1 MDISNDDVQRALLSL
16 IAFVL
21 SVTVHEFGHAW
32 MATRL
37 GDQLPRSQGRLTL
50 SPLAHIDPI
59 GTIVL
64 PLFMAFSPG
73 GMGFAW
79 GKPVQIN
86 PKALGQGRLSQRAAH
101 ALVALAGPTMNFLFA
116 VLVSVVLIV
125 VCQFARLPESLI
137 RSVIRLGVL
146 LNITLLVFN
155 LLPIPP
161 LDGASLLALVW
172 PARYYT
178 AFLTFQRWGFL
189 LLLLLVLTPAL
200 AVLMTPA
207 ELLASAWVRLLVGF
221 LPA

>member
-32 MATRL
+32 MATKL
-37 GDQLPRSQGRLTL
+37 GDDLPRSQGRLTL

-64 PLFMAFSPG
+64 PLFMALSPG

-86 PKALGQGRLSQRAAH
+86 PKALGRGRLSQRAAN
-101 ALVALAGPTMNFLFA
+101 ALVALAGPAMNFLFA
-116 VLVSVVLIV
+116 VLVSIVLIV
-125 VCQFARLPESLI
+125 VCQFARLPESLV
-137 RSVIRLGVL
+137 RAVIRLGVL

-161 LDGASLLALVW
+161 LDGAALLALVW

-178 AFLTFQRWGFL
+178 AFLAFQRWGFL
-189 LLLLLVLTPAL
+189 ILLLLVLTPAL
-200 AVLMTPA
+200 TVLMTPA
-207 ELLASAWVRLLVGF
+207 ELLAGAWVKLLVGF